1 MRISSLQ
8 TQNRNRVNLEELHAL
23 SSAYG
28 KKMQSKEIIL
38 MVGFP
43 ALLLGTFVWLLT
55 YYWFTVI
62 PAVVLGAIYGYRII
76 LPKIVK
82 RRYESQSLLARNKFM
97 NNMTQVMSDP
107 NRTVNQSIDYVL
119 SRTNGELHKELK
131 ELLTS
136 LAVGS
141 DPERVTELIY
151 QFGKKYQEDNLFNQF
166 LEQLETTI
174 HEGKTNIEA
183 MQDLTEHH
191 NDMLQKRNDFFKLKD
206 QHLGGVKLLSIIIVG
221 LILMLHM
228 TSYMMSGG
236 MEMYMSGFA
245 HNIIGYI
252 CVSIFIPSYLYVLHG
267 FINNY
272 FDDSVME
279 VQVKTKK

>member
-1 MRISSLQ
+1 
-8 TQNRNRVNLEELHAL
+8 
-23 SSAYG
+23 
-28 KKMQSKEIIL
+28 
-38 MVGFP
+38 
-43 ALLLGTFVWLLT
+43 
-55 YYWFTVI
+55 
-62 PAVVLGAIYGYRII
+62 
-76 LPKIVK
+76 
-82 RRYESQSLLARNKFM
+82 M

>member
-43 ALLLGTFVWLLT
+43 ALLLGTFVCLLT

-97 NNMTQVMSDP
+97 NSMTQVMSDP

-245 HNIIGYI
+245 HNIIGHI